1 MHGFLLLDSLPTHLL
16 ETVVLSYTLTG
27 GALYLLL
34 LSFQEFKPVLKDLY
48 LVVCLFF
55 LEVDVAH
62 LYAFWDQPHIG
73 NFAEGHVRV
82 GPLLACGLPFG

>member
-1 MHGFLLLDSLPTHLL
+1 MPSFLLFDSFPTHLL
-16 ETVVLSYTLTG
+16 ETVVLPYSLAG

-48 LVVCLFF
+48 MMVSFFF

-62 LYAFWDQPHIG
+62 FYAFWNHIG

-82 GPLLACGLPFG
+82 RPLLACGLSFG